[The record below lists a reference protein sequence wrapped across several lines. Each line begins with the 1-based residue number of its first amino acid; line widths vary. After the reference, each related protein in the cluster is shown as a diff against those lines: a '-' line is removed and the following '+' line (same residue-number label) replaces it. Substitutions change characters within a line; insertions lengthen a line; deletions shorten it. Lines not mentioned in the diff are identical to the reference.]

1 MHNLSLTNTHI
12 SVPRC
17 KSEKAFYHYYLIK
30 ILQIHSLQI
39 CIDYLKDE

>member
-17 KSEKAFYHYYLIK
+17 KYEKAFLSLLFNLK
-30 ILQIHSLQI
+30 FCKFILCKFALTI
-39 CIDYLKDE
+39 